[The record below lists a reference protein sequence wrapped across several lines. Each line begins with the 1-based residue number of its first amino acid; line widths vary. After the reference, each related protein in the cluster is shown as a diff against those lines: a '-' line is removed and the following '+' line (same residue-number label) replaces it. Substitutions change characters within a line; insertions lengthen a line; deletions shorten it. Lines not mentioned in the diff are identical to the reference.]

1 MSFREISAWV
11 MGALMCGMGAHY
23 LETYLAAARALDGA
37 PPPLELFTPYAVC
50 VVVAS
55 IVIQVVLASFAP
67 KDADRPPDER
77 ERPLLW
83 RAGHWAGLV
92 QGGFCVAAVLYVGH
106 SGDTAILFHLIVG
119 GLIVSQIVEYGLQIA
134 FLRFGA

>member
-1 MSFREISAWV
+1 M
-11 MGALMCGMGAHY
+11 MGALMCVTGAYY
-23 LETYLAAARALDGA
+23 LTAYLAAVQAHGGA
-37 PPPLELFTPYAVC
+37 PPPLGVFVPYAVF

-55 IVIQVVLASFAP
+55 IVVQIVLASVAP
-67 KDADRPPDER
+67 KAADQPPDER

-92 QGGFCVAAVLYVGH
+92 QGGLCIAAVLYVAS

-119 GLIVSQIVEYGLQIA
+119 GLIISQIVEYGLQIA
-134 FLRFGA
+134 FLRFSS

>member
-1 MSFREISAWV
+1 MSFRELSAWV
-11 MGALMCGMGAHY
+11 MGVLLCVTGADY
-23 LETYLAAARALDGA
+23 LKTYLAAAQADGGA
-37 PPPLELFTPYAVC
+37 PPPLELFMPYAGV

-55 IVIQVVLASFAP
+55 IIAQIVLAALAP

-92 QGGFCVAAVLYVGH
+92 QGGLCVAAVLYVGH
-106 SGDTAILFHLIVG
+106 SGNLAILFHLVVG
-119 GLIVSQIVEYGLQIA
+119 GLIVSQIVEYALQIV
-134 FLRFGA
+134 FLRAGA